1 MALAEPKRTRALPS
15 RVHGLMILGSI
26 AGIAACSDTPQA
38 REISG
43 QVSGSVKPGQ
53 APAFPGAQGYGANAT
68 GGRGGRVLHV
78 TTLADSGP
86 GSLRDAIAQTGPRI
100 VIFDLAGSIR
110 LSSQLLVTSGDLTI
124 AGQTAPG
131 EGITIEGSRM
141 RLKAGNII
149 IRGLHF
155 RPGDGAG
162 TDPGDRD
169 GMMIGTNDFRIE
181 NIMIDHNSFT
191 WAIDENLTING
202 NVHKVTLSNNIVG
215 EGLSHSLHP
224 KGEHSKGLLV
234 SNWASDDPGGD
245 SEISIIGNLFAAN
258 SQRNPEV
265 RAGQKIEIIN
275 NLSYNYG
282 LSHTVI
288 WVGGGSKGTLKT
300 SANIIG
306 NVMKPGPSS
315 PNHKVPIAIAEMAEG
330 SRIFLKDNFWTK
342 LPRARSA
349 AQDQTKLYWD
359 AGGAR
364 YVVNSPDFGSGATIL
379 ASGEVIA
386 HVLANAGTARF
397 SRNRVDARILRD
409 AGAGTG
415 RIIDSPAQVGEVA
428 NAAAPF
434 RDTAKDSDGDGMPD
448 WFEDRYGLDRKSDDS
463 RGDLSR
469 NGYTN
474 IEEYL
479 NLLMSGANGRPT
491 PNR

>member
-1 MALAEPKRTRALPS
+1 MVFACLT
-15 RVHGLMILGSI
+15 
-26 AGIAACSDTPQA
+26 GIAACSDGPQA
-38 REISG
+38 RALSG
-43 QVSGSVKPGQ
+43 QVSGGVAPGQ
-53 APAFPGAQGYGANAT
+53 APAFPGAQGYGAHAT
-68 GGRGGRVLHV
+68 GGRGGRVIHV
-78 TTLADSGP
+78 TSLADSGP
-86 GSLRDAIAQTGPRI
+86 GTLRDAIMQAGPRI
-100 VIFDLAGSIR
+100 IVFDTAGSIAIK
-110 LSSQLLVTSGDLTI
+110 SQLLVTHGGLTI

-131 EGITIEGSRM
+131 EGITITGSRM

-155 RPGDGAG
+155 RPGDGEG

-169 GMMIGTNDFRIE
+169 GMMIGTNEFRME

-234 SNWASDDPGGD
+234 SNWASDDPAGD
-245 SEISIIGNLFAAN
+245 SEISIIGNLFASN

-288 WVGGGSKGTLKT
+288 WVGGGGKGTLKT

-315 PNHKVPIAIAEMAEG
+315 PNHKVPIAIAGMAEG
-330 SRIFLKDNFWTK
+330 SRVFLKDNRWTK
-342 LPRARSA
+342 LSSGKAGP
-349 AQDQTKLYWD
+349 QDQARLYWD
-359 AGGAR
+359 AGGAEYIVPR
-364 YVVNSPDFGSGATIL
+364 PDFGSGATIID
-379 ASGEVIA
+379 SREVMA

-397 SRNRVDARILRD
+397 SRNRVDARILRN
-409 AGAGTG
+409 ATAGTG
-415 RIIDSPAQVGEVA
+415 RIIDSPIQVGMIPGTRSESVA
-428 NAAAPF
+428 PA
-434 RDTAKDSDGDGMPD
+434 RDSDGDGMPD
-448 WFEDRYGLDRKSDDS
+448 WFEDRYGLDKRADDS
-463 RGDLSR
+463 SR
-469 NGYTN
+469 DRDRDGFTN
-474 IEEYL
+474 IEEYI
-479 NLLMSGANGRPT
+479 NLLMSGTSPGS
-491 PNR
+491 

>member
-1 MALAEPKRTRALPS
+1 MPPAEQSRPRRSVKYIAHGCTILA
-15 RVHGLMILGSI
+15 SI
-26 AGIAACSDTPQA
+26 AGIAGCSDAQPT

-43 QVSGSVKPGQ
+43 QVSGQVAPGQ
-53 APAFPGAQGYGANAT
+53 APAFPGAQGYGAHAI
-68 GGRGGRVLHV
+68 GGRGGKVIHV
-78 TTLADSGP
+78 TSLEDSGP
-86 GSLRDAIAQTGPRI
+86 GTLRDAIMQPGPRI
-100 VIFDLAGSIR
+100 VIFDVGGSIR
-110 LSSQLLVTSGDLTI
+110 LKSQLLVTNPNLTI

-149 IRGLHF
+149 IRGMHF
-155 RPGDGAG
+155 RPGDGGG

-169 GMMIGTNDFRIE
+169 GMMIGTKEFRME

-215 EGLSHSLHP
+215 EGLSHNLHP

-234 SNWASDDPGGD
+234 SNWASDDAAGD
-245 SEISIIGNLFAAN
+245 SEISIIGNLFASN

-282 LSHTVI
+282 LAHTVI
-288 WVGGGSKGTLKT
+288 WVGGGSKGSLKT

-315 PNHKVPIAIAEMAEG
+315 PDHKVPIAIAGMAEG

-342 LPRARSA
+342 LPRGRSG
-349 AQDQTKLYWD
+349 AQDQSRLYWD

-364 YVVNSPDFGSGATIL
+364 YIVDRPDFGSGVAIL
-379 ASGEVIA
+379 DSGKVAA
-386 HVLANAGTARF
+386 HVLATAGTSRF
-397 SRNRVDARILRD
+397 SGNRVDARILRE
-409 AGAGTG
+409 AGTGTG
-415 RIIDSPAQVGEVA
+415 RIIDRPAQVGGLG
-428 NAAAPF
+428 NAAALS
-434 RDTAKDSDGDGMPD
+434 RTSSRDSDRDGMPD
-448 WFEDRYGLDRKSDDS
+448 WFEDRYGLNSKADDTSADRDKD
-463 RGDLSR
+463 GI
-469 NGYTN
+469 TN

-479 NLLMSGANGRPT
+479 NLLVDGPASMPRP
-491 PNR
+491 